1 MSENTFSIPTPEAVA
16 DAVIAKMAEKGL
28 VVPGRSLDIQ
38 QAADYLQCDPK
49 HLRRLVELRKIKAR
63 DISAGTGERAV
74 LRFSVSVLAE
84 YLRGGVKLVRYGKD
98 NMRRNLV

>member
-16 DAVIAKMAEKGL
+16 REVVAQLAEKGL
-28 VVPGRSLDIQ
+28 VVPSGALDIQ

-84 YLRGGVKLVRYGKD
+84 YLRGE
-98 NMRRNLV
+98 